1 MVYHKSQM
9 SKPAIRTH
17 ASRKAQSRKA
27 MCDAMLELLEER
39 SFDQIQITDLTARAN
54 VGYATFFR
62 HFQSLSDVLEV
73 VAGEEIHALMEMS
86 IPLLFQSDSSVST
99 LALCRYV
106 AQRKDI
112 WRTLLTGGAAH
123 RVRGE
128 FVRQARVWAAREE
141 QRSGAVPIDLGTV
154 CTAGATLDALAWW
167 LERDGEYDVEAL
179 AQFIDRGIIA
189 PFLKLR

>member
-9 SKPAIRTH
+9 SKPAVQTH

-39 SFDQIQITDLTARAN
+39 SFDQIQITDLTARAG

-62 HFQSLSDVLEV
+62 HFQSLSDVLEAA
-73 VAGEEIHALMEMS
+73 AGEEISALLEMS
-86 IPLLFQSDSSVST
+86 IPLLSQSDSAVST
-99 LALCRYV
+99 LAICRYV

-128 FVRQARVWAAREE
+128 FVRQARVWAAREDE
-141 QRSGAVPIDLGTV
+141 RKGSVPIDLGTV
-154 CTAGATLDALAWW
+154 CTAGATIDALAWW
-167 LERDGEYDVEAL
+167 LERDASYDVEAL
-179 AQFIDRGIIA
+179 ARYIDRAIIA
-189 PFLKLR
+189 PFLSLR

>member
-1 MVYHKSQM
+1 M
-9 SKPAIRTH
+9 SKPAVQTH

-39 SFDQIQITDLTARAN
+39 SFDQIQITDLTARAG

-62 HFQSLSDVLEV
+62 HFQSLSDVLEAA
-73 VAGEEIHALMEMS
+73 AGEEISALLEMS
-86 IPLLFQSDSSVST
+86 IPLLSQSDSAVST
-99 LALCRYV
+99 LAICRYV

-128 FVRQARVWAAREE
+128 FVRQARVWAAREDE
-141 QRSGAVPIDLGTV
+141 RQGRVPIDLGTV
-154 CTAGATLDALAWW
+154 CTAGATIDALAWW
-167 LERDGEYDVEAL
+167 LERDASYDVEAL
-179 AQFIDRGIIA
+179 AQYIDRAIIA
-189 PFLKLR
+189 PFLSLR

>member
-1 MVYHKSQM
+1 MP
-9 SKPAIRTH
+9 KPILRTH

-27 MCDAMLELLEER
+27 MSDAMLALLAER
-39 SFDQIQITDLTARAN
+39 SFDQIQITDLTARAG

-62 HFQSLSDVLEV
+62 HFQTLSDVLEH
-73 VAGEEIHALMEMS
+73 VAGEEIRALLEMS
-86 IPLLFQSDSSVST
+86 IPLLSQSDSAVST

-106 AQRKDI
+106 GQRKEL

-128 FVRQARVWAAREE
+128 FVRQARVWAARED
-141 QRSGAVPIDLGTV
+141 VPNGKVPNDLGTV
-154 CTAGATLDALAWW
+154 CTAGATIDALAWW
-167 LERDGEYDVEAL
+167 LERDASYDVEAL

-189 PFLKLR
+189 PFLSLR